1 MNENIIDMRSNFVYE
16 VIYSVEDKKHGLK
29 FPVEKIEQ
37 YLNAEGYNTSELET
51 DKSQLVMTKEGDK
64 VLIGEK
70 SICFEV
76 LSEELKEK
84 YNQKISSFV
93 ILRYKIFSDATIQNI
108 ESAKINLIQ
117 NKLRTC
123 VSNMYYS
130 LHNGISAMVE
140 YYKLMNDSNSLDLVN
155 EELDDEAFLGHFTP
169 SAFKTFFDKIEDIC
183 KNDKDK
189 YLNSSELKSG
199 RMKSYNNP
207 FAWIYPL
214 FYDKIVNIEEKNK
227 EFVILLEDIA
237 TAVREISLDNIG
249 VDDTQKRSSF
259 EKELKN
265 LLEKVKA
272 ILTNEEKNSTKYI
285 LAVLAGYFSYA
296 YMLRQL
302 GDYDSLFEIK
312 VKPRDVIR
320 WTITSSQFVDIIL
333 KYQNIN
339 VSENKNKIQT
349 INARSSKEILSEM
362 YTEREM
368 DLITITGVIIDRNF
382 RLDEYVRQ
390 LLKKPGYSLFNQ
402 NNEIPNYNESSSEIM
417 ISKNVIIT
425 PYKCFISISQTGI
438 FRIDVALSDDRD
450 ITIKKTINAS
460 YLEKFI
466 HKEILEDDLQ
476 KLVSSQGSIVV
487 GTPIIYQNEEHSK
500 LELVIR
506 THELIEGRYYRK
518 ISTVLEKVA
527 SELYNK
533 KVLIIPINNVFREED
548 RIYSGTLRMKVD
560 RAIREK
566 EDFND
571 YVKIIFVI
579 LGNGDVLKFENN
591 IENISS
597 TIKRYIK
604 IENRFVV
611 EYIKISEEQLK
622 QILYGNDID
631 IKNSFMAI
639 IDRYENKEEK
649 KVLLDSISEEYEECE
664 INPVNID
671 EELSEIALTLEKDK

>member
-1 MNENIIDMRSNFVYE
+1 MSENIIDMRSNFVYE
-16 VIYSVEDKKHGLK
+16 AIYSVQDKKHGLK
-29 FPVEKIEQ
+29 FPIEKIEQ
-37 YLNAEGYNTSELET
+37 YLSTEGYNTSELET
-51 DKSQLVMTKEGDK
+51 DKSQLAMIKEGNK

-140 YYKLMNDSNSLDLVN
+140 YYKLMNDNNLLDFVN

-169 SAFKTFFDKIEDIC
+169 SAFKVFFNNIEGIC
-183 KNDKDK
+183 KKDKDE
-189 YLNSSELKSG
+189 YLNSDELKSG

-214 FYDKIVNIEEKNK
+214 FYDKIVNIEDKNN
-227 EFVILLEDIA
+227 EIVILLEDVA

-249 VDDTQKRSSF
+249 VDDTQKRSNF

-265 LLEKVKA
+265 LLEKVKE
-272 ILTNEEKNSTKYI
+272 ILTTEKKNSTKYI

-390 LLKKPGYSLFNQ
+390 LLKKQGYSLFNQ

-417 ISKNVIIT
+417 ISKNVAIT

-438 FRIDVALSDDRD
+438 FRIDVTLSDDRD
-450 ITIKKTINAS
+450 IPIKKTINAS

-466 HKEILEDDLQ
+466 HKEILDDDFQ
-476 KLVSSQGSIVV
+476 KLVSNQGSIVV
-487 GTPIIYQNEEHSK
+487 GTPIIYQNEEYSK
-500 LELVIR
+500 LELAIK
-506 THELIEGRYYRK
+506 THEMLESRYYRK
-518 ISTVLEKVA
+518 ISIILEKVA
-527 SELYNK
+527 NQLYNK
-533 KVLIIPINNVFREED
+533 KVLIIPINNVFREEY

-560 RAIREK
+560 RAVREN

-579 LGNGDVLKFENN
+579 LGNGDGLKFQDN
-591 IENISS
+591 IETITSN
-597 TIKRYIK
+597 IKRNIK
-604 IENRFVV
+604 IENNFEI
-611 EYIKISEEQLK
+611 EYIKVSEEQLK
-622 QILYGNDID
+622 QILYGNDIE
-631 IKNSFMAI
+631 IKNSFIAI

-649 KVLLDSISEEYEECE
+649 KEILGSLGEEYEDCE
-664 INPVNID
+664 INPTSID
-671 EELSEIALTLEKDK
+671 ELDEIAITSVKGK